1 MRKFAFFF
9 AGVFTLGLMIS
20 FQSCRKDKVPV
31 IIADPGDCPDTISFA
46 TQVEPIMV
54 ANCSTS
60 GCHDAASQANGYNL
74 EGHANIATNA
84 NDILTVIKHEGGMT
98 PMPYNAPKLADSLIQ
113 QFECWTAQGKL
124 NN

>member
-1 MRKFAFFF
+1 MKKFGIFLASFL
-9 AGVFTLGLMIS
+9 ALSVAIT
-20 FQSCRKDKVPV
+20 FQSCKKDKVPV
-31 IIADPGDCPDTISFA
+31 IVTDPGNCPDTISFA
-46 TQVEPIMV
+46 SQIEPIMV

-74 EGHANIATNA
+74 VGHGNISANA

-113 QFECWTAQGKL
+113 QFECWNAQGRL